1 MNQTIQ
7 RVLFAGQSKG
17 LYRTAFSCTMQI
29 SHSFSRL
36 DHGKFCQIDL
46 DQDHAKLESL
56 TFVETLLTCTCTSTA
71 FTVTDA
77 NDFSGGVTTHLC
89 GVVSSDL
96 GERKVPRF
104 FSKFGVELF
113 KIWPNMT
120 APDKPDSC
128 LVIVAAACSS
138 MVLGFWILDSLRES
152 QIINSRRVGERER
165 ERDERERTRE
175 RKKGT
180 VSQRKN
186 VAINWWDP
194 TALHEMSLS
203 SYCAAATAAT
213 IQVRLDKSD
222 LKGWFQP

>member
-1 MNQTIQ
+1 MSGAPRQSYYCTPFECVPKFGERLTVWQLMNQTIQ

-113 KIWPNMT
+113 KI
-120 APDKPDSC
+120 
-128 LVIVAAACSS
+128 
-138 MVLGFWILDSLRES
+138 
-152 QIINSRRVGERER
+152 
-165 ERDERERTRE
+165 
-175 RKKGT
+175 
-180 VSQRKN
+180 
-186 VAINWWDP
+186 
-194 TALHEMSLS
+194 
-203 SYCAAATAAT
+203 
-213 IQVRLDKSD
+213 
-222 LKGWFQP
+222 